1 MLPKL
6 PRTLRALCAAALA
19 VPCLASAAVSNYA
32 GANAGAIPDNTP
44 GGRAITFNVSGF
56 VGPIA
61 ALGLDINLTHT
72 WVGDLEA
79 TLISPGGVAR
89 MVVFGRVGSGRI
101 SGPGDSSNLDGGYS
115 FRDTGGSLWSAAL
128 AAATSNDVVP
138 PGFYHPASRGA
149 PNLANAGGCP
159 TSFRGV
165 FGGLGGS
172 QVNGTW
178 TLVVADRG
186 ANDVGTVDSALLIL
200 DNGPPQI
207 FGNGFESG
215 IALTKS
221 RPKGAADPRCYNKP
235 FGDLNGDGLS
245 DYTLVRNVGGNAEWR
260 VRTNTGAGTAAAET
274 SFVHGGAF
282 DFFDMIDLDG
292 DRIADPTVW
301 TETTGQYRIRLSS
314 RNGAVRTVTLG
325 ATGDRP
331 IMTGDYDGDAID
343 DLAVLRRPAIGQSPG
358 PMSLIVRLSGSGET
372 VSVPMGIGRE
382 DTHFPSGG
390 LDFNGD
396 ALADVA
402 IQGPSG
408 QSVVAEFQVR
418 DGRNGVLI
426 ENFVLGG
433 VSDFVIPGT
442 HAGDSRADIT
452 LGRTQGGQR
461 FWETRDS
468 QTGQLLP
475 VVQFGI
481 VGDIRISGDY
491 DGDGISDYAGWRQSN
506 TPGES
511 RFLIRSSVAPATT
524 FDLPFGQ
531 NDDFPVAAARVN

>member
-1 MLPKL
+1 
-6 PRTLRALCAAALA
+6 
-19 VPCLASAAVSNYA
+19 VPCASPCSPCPPWRRRRSSTTQAS
-32 GANAGAIPDNTP
+32 NAGAIPDNNP
-44 GGRAITFNVSGF
+44 DGRAITFNVSGF
-56 VGPIA
+56 VGPVA
-61 ALGLDINLTHT
+61 ALGLDIDLTHT

-89 MVVFGRVGSGRI
+89 MVVFGRVGSGRTN
-101 SGPGDSSNLDGGYS
+101 GTGDNSNLAGLYQ
-115 FRDTGGSLWSAAL
+115 FRDTGASLWSAAL
-128 AAATSNDVVP
+128 AAATSNDVIP

-178 TLVVADRG
+178 TLLVADRSASDLG
-186 ANDVGTVDSALLIL
+186 AVNSALLIL

-207 FGNGFESG
+207 FGDGFEPG
-215 IALTKS
+215 IALAKS
-221 RPKGAADPRCYNKP
+221 RPKGLADPRCYNKP
-235 FGDLNGDGLS
+235 FGDLNGDGLT

-260 VRTNTGAGTAAAET
+260 VRTNTGGGSAAAET

-292 DRIADPTVW
+292 DRVADPTVW
-301 TETTGQYRIRLSS
+301 TEATGQYRVRLSS

-331 IMTGDYDGDAID
+331 AMTGDYDGDAID
-343 DLAVLRRPAIGQSPG
+343 DLAVLRRPAFGQSPG

-372 VSVPMGIGRE
+372 VSVPMGTGRE
-382 DTHFPSGG
+382 DTHFASGG

-402 IQGPSG
+402 IQGPTQQPG
-408 QSVVAEFQVR
+408 IAEFQIR
-418 DGRNGVLI
+418 DGRSGVLI
-426 ENFVLGG
+426 EDFVFG
-433 VSDFVIPGT
+433 VTSDFVIPGS

-452 LGRTQGGQR
+452 LGRLTSGQR
-461 FWETRDS
+461 VWETRDS
-468 QTGQLLP
+468 QTGNVLP
-475 VVQFGI
+475 LVQFGI
-481 VGDIRISGDY
+481 VGDVRISGDY
-491 DGDGISDYAGWRQSN
+491 DGDGISDYAGWRPSS

-511 RFLIRSSVAPATT
+511 RFVIRSSVAPATT

-531 NDDFPVAAARVN
+531 NNDFPAAAARVN